1 MWLDNRPL
9 LYSQQ
14 AASKTDDKSVKSKDA
29 AADKASV
36 IQPTVKLSK
45 VRFDLLIYLNTQ
57 LKASGSFFLSHI
69 GILYDAC
76 GWNGYYSLIN
86 SLISGPEKL

>member
-14 AASKTDDKSVKSKDA
+14 AASKTDDKSDKSKDA

-45 VRFDLLIYLNTQ
+45 VRFDLLIIFEHTTYSEWIN
-57 LKASGSFFLSHI
+57 FFNPI
-69 GILYDAC
+69 
-76 GWNGYYSLIN
+76 
-86 SLISGPEKL
+86 